1 MGVYR
6 TGVNPKQNYESN
18 IIGAS
23 PEHIRKMRSNTLLC
37 IPPVGTQPCAA
48 TTIRWKISKEA
59 DPAWLE
65 PVTQVKNWIQI
76 WNQAQ
81 PPKEIREA

>member
-23 PEHIRKMRSNTLLC
+23 PEHIRKMRSNAVSC
-37 IPPVGTQPCAA
+37 ITPVGTQPYAA
-48 TTIRWKISKEA
+48 TTIR
-59 DPAWLE
+59 
-65 PVTQVKNWIQI
+65 
-76 WNQAQ
+76 
-81 PPKEIREA
+81 